1 MSAQIK
7 EKLVEFNDVTYE
19 YMPGSVF
26 STVALNKINL
36 EIDYG
41 EFIGIIG
48 HTGSGK
54 TTLIEHIN
62 ALFKPMS
69 GTVKVKG
76 IDTNEDKNKL
86 QELRKSV
93 GLVFQYPEYQ
103 LFEESVIKDIAYG
116 PKNLKLDSI
125 DIDNRVHLAMDQVGL
140 DYDEIGEKSPFE
152 LSGGQRRRVAFAGVL
167 AMEPDVLILDEP
179 TAGLDPKGRTDVL
192 NLLIRLKKQRNM
204 SIIMISHYMDEIAS
218 VSSRVIV
225 MDNGNIAMD
234 GTPKE
239 IFTRYDELNV
249 LGLDVPYTVKLQN
262 ALSKLGIEFDDCI
275 LSLEEMR
282 DKIKSYISDDK
293 EGEDA

>member
-1 MSAQIK
+1 MSAKIN
-7 EKLVEFNDVTYE
+7 EKLVEFIDVSYE

-26 STVALNKINL
+26 STIALNKINL

-62 ALFKPMS
+62 ALFKPSS

-76 IDTNEDKNKL
+76 IDTSLEKSKL
-86 QELRKSV
+86 RELRKSV

-125 DIDNRVHLAMDQVGL
+125 DIDNRVHLAMDRVGL
-140 DYDEIGEKSPFE
+140 DYDKIGEKSPFE

-192 NLLIRLKKQRNM
+192 NILINLKKKENM
-204 SIIMISHYMDEIAS
+204 TIIMISHYMDEIAE

-225 MDNGNIAMD
+225 MDNGKIAMD

-239 IFTRYDELNV
+239 IFARYDELKA
-249 LGLDVPYTVKLQN
+249 LGLDVPYTVQLQN
-262 ALSKLGIEFDDCI
+262 ALSKRGIEFDDCI
-275 LSLEEMR
+275 LSLGQMR
-282 DKIKSYISDDK
+282 DMIKSYVNDDK
-293 EGEDA
+293 EEEDA